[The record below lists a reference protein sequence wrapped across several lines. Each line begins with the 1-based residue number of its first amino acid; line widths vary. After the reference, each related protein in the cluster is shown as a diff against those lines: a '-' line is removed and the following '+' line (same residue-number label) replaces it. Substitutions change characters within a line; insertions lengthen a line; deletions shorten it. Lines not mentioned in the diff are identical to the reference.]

1 MHRNSGK
8 RGWMLYHFAIP
19 DDDDDMDSPQR
30 MVWRSSAF
38 TDPGRKRALN
48 EDALFENAELGVWA
62 VADGMGG
69 HKAGD
74 VASQTI
80 VDSLRRFRA
89 TDSLAARIDSLESL
103 ILEANA
109 DLLHHVD
116 RPSSKDIMG
125 STVALLTV
133 FPPLAILMWAGDSR
147 IYRLHRDRLERLT
160 EDHTMV
166 HELVKRG
173 HLSEEEAET
182 HPSANIVLRAVG
194 GDANLKLDLEQVE
207 IASGDRFLLCSDG
220 LYKDVSEKRIES
232 LMRIPDI
239 HECNHRLRQAALD
252 GGGSDNITCI
262 LVDFHRHDEAAG
274 A

>member
-1 MHRNSGK
+1 
-8 RGWMLYHFAIP
+8 
-19 DDDDDMDSPQR
+19 

-38 TDPGRKRALN
+38 TDPGCKRALN

-80 VDSLRRFRA
+80 VDSLKRYRGA
-89 TDSLAARIDSLESL
+89 ASLAETVDSLESL
-103 ILEANA
+103 ILEANI
-109 DLLHHVD
+109 DLVNHVD
-116 RPSSKDIMG
+116 RPTGKDIMG
-125 STVALLTV
+125 STVALLCV
-133 FPPLAILMWAGDSR
+133 FPPLGIIMWAGDSR
-147 IYRLHRDRLERLT
+147 VYRLRDGGLVQLT

-166 HELVKRG
+166 QELVNRG
-173 HLSEEEAET
+173 HIKPEEAES

-194 GDANLKLDLEQVE
+194 GDANLKLDLDQVE
-207 IASGDRFLLCSDG
+207 IESGDRFLLCSDG
-220 LYKDVSEKRIES
+220 LFKDVSEQEIETLLRIE
-232 LMRIPDI
+232 DI
-239 HECNHRLRQAALD
+239 HESNHRLRQAALD

-262 LVDFHRHDEAAG
+262 LVDFHRGG

>member
-1 MHRNSGK
+1 
-8 RGWMLYHFAIP
+8 MLYHSAVP
-19 DDDDDMDSPQR
+19 GDDDNMNVPLR
-30 MVWRSSAF
+30 MAWRSSAF
-38 TDPGRKRALN
+38 TDPGRQRALN

-74 VASQTI
+74 VASRTI

-89 TDSLAARIDSLESL
+89 TDSLAARIDTLESL

-116 RPSSKDIMG
+116 RPSSKDITG

-166 HELVKRG
+166 HELVRGG
-173 HLSEEEAET
+173 HLSAAEAET

-220 LYKDVSEKRIES
+220 LYKDVGEERIET
-232 LMRIPDI
+232 LMRMPDI

-262 LVDFHRHDEAAG
+262 LVDFHRRDEAAG

>member
-1 MHRNSGK
+1 MT
-8 RGWMLYHFAIP
+8 AP
-19 DDDDDMDSPQR
+19 TR

-48 EDALFENAELGVWA
+48 EDALFEDAELGVWA

-80 VDSLRRFRA
+80 VDSLKRYRGA
-89 TDSLAARIDSLESL
+89 DSLAGIVDKLESL
-103 ILEANA
+103 ILEANI
-109 DLLHHVD
+109 DLVNHVD
-116 RPSSKDIMG
+116 RPIGKDIMG

-133 FPPLAILMWAGDSR
+133 FPPLGIIMWAGDSR
-147 IYRLHRDRLERLT
+147 IYRLRNGELKQLS

-166 HELVKRG
+166 QELVNRG
-173 HLSEEEAET
+173 HISAEEAEH

-194 GDANLKLDLEQVE
+194 GDANLKLDLDQFE
-207 IASGDRFLLCSDG
+207 IESGDRYLICSDG
-220 LYKDVSEKRIES
+220 LFKDVSEAEIARI
-232 LMRIPDI
+232 LGIDDI
-239 HECNHRLRQAALD
+239 HEANHRLRQTALD

-262 LVDFHRHDEAAG
+262 LVDFHRG
-274 A
+274 GS